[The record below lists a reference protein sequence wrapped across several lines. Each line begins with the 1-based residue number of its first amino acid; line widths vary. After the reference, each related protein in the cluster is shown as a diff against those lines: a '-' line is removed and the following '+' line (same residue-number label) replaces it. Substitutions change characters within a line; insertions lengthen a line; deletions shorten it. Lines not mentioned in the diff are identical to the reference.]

1 MRKVTTDES
10 LLSAPLNAVMPRS
23 SRVQALFWRP
33 QYVSND
39 AILWHIPF
47 LFWVLELS
55 RPRQYVEIGVG
66 EGVAYMAA
74 CQCLHR
80 VQPDARCDAVGTWT
94 AAGDVIDA
102 PDRLVARN
110 RDLYGHFSRI
120 ITDGIGQSD
129 RYFAVATIDFL
140 LIDLVATASA
150 GLAGAVVVDA
160 IQEKWLGKLS
170 SESVI
175 LIHGTG
181 RADADVAAFID
192 GMSARMPTIQL
203 PGGEGMTVLL
213 YGENVIE
220 QLGDLVSLTD
230 NHPEH
235 QARTAFIEMFTR
247 LGAANYYEMSS
258 QSQEERASSVDRH
271 LDDLKK
277 EYEALS
283 QQLRDS
289 RAQYEGRHR
298 QIANLQAKSFDL
310 QIAEEMRRVEADRLK
325 YRLKKVREEAVRFET
340 QLDQAATLAREM
352 QDNYDKAKSD
362 FAELKAVAIRR
373 KDQIERLSEEL
384 AALRTERDAL
394 EAHRKA
400 EEAKSR
406 EAQQSHQ
413 VSHSKLM
420 ELEKLLSER
429 GQQIAHLKQDL
440 SQLGVERDELLKRQ
454 RSDAQIVQELEAARE
469 ADRSELSGLK
479 ALSDGLAADIER
491 MLQEAKALHA
501 ERDDLLK
508 RQRADAQIVQELE
521 AAREAD
527 RSELSGLKALSDG
540 RAADIERMLQEVK
553 ALHAERDELLKR
565 QRSDAQI
572 VQELEAA
579 READRS
585 ELIDLKAALDEHRAD
600 VVRLTE
606 ESDMLRADRNAGEK
620 AYAHL
625 EGAHQST
632 MSIVSQLKTLIRTHE
647 GELVRLSA
655 ELAEAQQA
663 CVILSTQREDEKQA
677 YRLTL
682 EERQAS
688 FLAASAQYEHTVRG
702 FEVELAKHQ
711 KENASLEAE
720 LAKAVKD
727 LEDQGLAARAEFA
740 LQLRGTKILLDDL
753 VHSENLRLSL
763 KTEFGELKNQLV
775 AAQHMGAEVQAYQ
788 RKIAELDEA
797 IAERDARE
805 AEAGETW
812 ARHFE
817 GTKLLLHAMEQSE
830 NVIQALSMELRFAQD
845 QLVVAQEYRTEIVG
859 QRLTEAGADRREL
872 EVPETAVTQASNA
885 RDMMVA
891 SIQAELAFEVQKTAA
906 LQEALMQFD
915 SIAQALNAEIDYF
928 QQQFADH
935 ATGTHASSDQDGDW
949 SPRPSKLTLWS
960 VALAPAAS

>member
-1 MRKVTTDES
+1 
-10 LLSAPLNAVMPRS
+10 
-23 SRVQALFWRP
+23 
-33 QYVSND
+33 
-39 AILWHIPF
+39 
-47 LFWVLELS
+47 
-55 RPRQYVEIGVG
+55 
-66 EGVAYMAA
+66 MAA

-553 ALHAERDELLKR
+553 ALHVERDELLKRQRSDAQIVQELEAAREADRSELSGLKALSDGRAADIERMLQEAKALHAERDELLKR